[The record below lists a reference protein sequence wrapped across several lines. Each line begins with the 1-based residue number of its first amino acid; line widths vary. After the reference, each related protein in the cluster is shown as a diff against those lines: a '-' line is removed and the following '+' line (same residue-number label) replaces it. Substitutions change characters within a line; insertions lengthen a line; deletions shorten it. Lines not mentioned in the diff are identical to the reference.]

1 MPKDMDQQERKT
13 FLFYINHILTLS
25 KMSLCVF
32 VCVYKPQ
39 PLPS

>member
-1 MPKDMDQQERKT
+1 MDQQKRKT
-13 FLFYINHILTLS
+13 FFYINHILKLS